1 MCTCV
6 ISRLQI
12 RVPLMRIFNLHWP
25 CKVLLQLGTA
35 DRSRWPAKVPR
46 LDSRSIFPQV
56 NSHITTLHQASGN
69 SSTLQKKKM
78 SQLAA
83 LIDNSPHYPAQLT
96 LKRQVVTK
104 VDLHQV
110 FRALRTAFG
119 VIHDGLLSDC
129 KTDHGRI
136 LWPIPESRW
145 DSELLEQ
152 DLLENI
158 FGRPSSHCN
167 CRTAALDPRPR
178 DEVTDCEVV
187 GVVWV

>member
-1 MCTCV
+1 MRYLLIATSCPTDAYIQLILALQGPSPTGYV
-6 ISRLQI
+6 RLVDLDD
-12 RVPLMRIFNLHWP
+12 RPRYRTWT
-25 CKVLLQLGTA
+25 LGA
-35 DRSRWPAKVPR
+35 S
-46 LDSRSIFPQV
+46 FPKA

-136 LWPIPESRW
+136 LWPISESRR
-145 DSELLEQ
+145 DPKLLEQ
-152 DLLENI
+152 DLLENV
-158 FGRPSSHCN
+158 FGCSGSHCD
-167 CRTAALDPRPR
+167 RSATALDPRP
-178 DEVTDCEVV
+178 
-187 GVVWV
+187 GN